1 MKLTINGRELE
12 VEPGTT
18 VIRAAEKAGIFVPHY
33 CYHAGLSIAGNCRMC
48 LVEIEKMPKLAIACS
63 TVAAEGMVVRTD
75 SPKVKE
81 AQDAILEF
89 LLINHPLDCP
99 ICDQAGECRLQEFAF
114 QFGPARSRF
123 LEEKNH
129 GPKSVDLGRHIVF
142 DSERCILCSRCVRFC
157 QEVSKTGELAIS
169 HRGDHATIETYPGMR
184 LDNPYSGNTV
194 DICPVGAL
202 TLKEFRFQQR
212 VWFLKDTPSVCA
224 GCARGC
230 NVLSGISK
238 GRILRLTPRE
248 NQDVN
253 RWWMCDEG
261 RLSYTKLYGP
271 SRIRWARVEGL
282 TGAGAA
288 GSLPT
293 ASEEGPV
300 LPKLNEGVPPAPH
313 PIGAMRPGETVMAVA
328 LEAAAKALEAARAA
342 GRVEFVF
349 SPRATNE
356 DIYAL
361 GKLAK
366 ELFGADRAALPSF
379 ERGEDDFLLIRK
391 DRSPNRA
398 GALAILG
405 GLGLAVEAVR
415 GWPAGS
421 GLGRG
426 QGGRGARAE
435 PDGPRDGGPGGAL
448 RVARGRRA
456 RGGDSARGDRRVRIA
471 AHGARADR
479 ASGPD
484 LRRARRDL
492 HELRG
497 PGAADPLGRGARGR
511 RASRLPDRPGAR
523 PADGPASGPDRGAG
537 DLLGA
542 RGGGPGLRRADLR
555 EARRE
560 GGGDRVRFDLFD
572 LVATLVKIAVVFGGL
587 MGSVVLMTWVE
598 RRVSGW
604 IQDRLG
610 PNRVGPFGLFQ
621 PLADGIKFLMKEDII
636 PSHVHKFVYVL
647 APAAALT
654 TALTAFSV
662 IPFGPTLTV
671 FGREVALSI
680 ADVNVGVLV
689 LLAVSSMGVYGI
701 VMAGWSSNN
710 KFSLMGGLR
719 SSAQLISYELAMGL
733 SVIGVLAASDTLRL
747 GEIVERQA
755 HFGWNIWMQ
764 PVGALIFLIASY
776 AETNRVPFD
785 LPEAES
791 ELVAGYH
798 TEYSSMKF
806 SMFFMAEY
814 VNMATSAALFVTL
827 FLGGWQVPG
836 LWRLLSGNAL
846 VIGQVLGFVA
856 KVAFFMFLFVWVRW
870 TLPRFRYDQLM
881 NLGWK
886 VLIPLSIA
894 NIFWVGSL
902 VTFGFY
908 DRVQG

>member
-157 QEVSKTGELAIS
+157 QEVSKTGELVIS

-184 LDNPYSGNTV
+184 LDNPYSGNTA

-300 LPKLNEGVPPAPH
+300 LPKMNEGVPPAPH
-313 PIGAMRPGETVMAVA
+313 PIGAMRPGETVMAA
-328 LEAAAKALEAARAA
+328 GLEAAAKALEAARTA

-391 DRSPNRA
+391 DKSPNRA

-405 GLGLAVEAVR
+405 GLGLAVETGAELAGRIASGAVKAVVAL
-415 GWPAGS
+415 GPNLMGLETADQAEFFEPLAVAAQAAGIPLVAIDAFES
-421 GLGRG
+421 PLT
-426 QGGRGARAE
+426 ARARIVL
-435 PDGPRDGGPGGAL
+435 PAL
-448 RVARGRRA
+448 TYGELEGTFTNFEGRVQ
-456 RGGDSARGDRRVRIA
+456 RVRSGVAPGADGLPVYRIA
-471 AHGARADR
+471 QE
-479 ASGPD
+479 
-484 LRRARRDL
+484 LARRL
-492 HELRG
+492 GQPPART
-497 PGAADPLGRGARGR
+497 GAQETFSALA
-511 RASRLPDRPGAR
+511 AEV
-523 PADGPASGPDRGAG
+523 PA
-537 DLLGA
+537 
-542 RGGGPGLRRADLR
+542 
-555 EARRE
+555 
-560 GGGDRVRFDLFD
+560 
-572 LVATLVKIAVVFGGL
+572 FGGL
-587 MGSVVLMTWVE
+587 T
-598 RRVSGW
+598 
-604 IQDRLG
+604 
-610 PNRVGPFGLFQ
+610 
-621 PLADGIKFLMKEDII
+621 
-636 PSHVHKFVYVL
+636 
-647 APAAALT
+647 
-654 TALTAFSV
+654 
-662 IPFGPTLTV
+662 
-671 FGREVALSI
+671 
-680 ADVNVGVLV
+680 
-689 LLAVSSMGVYGI
+689 
-701 VMAGWSSNN
+701 
-710 KFSLMGGLR
+710 
-719 SSAQLISYELAMGL
+719 
-733 SVIGVLAASDTLRL
+733 
-747 GEIVERQA
+747 
-755 HFGWNIWMQ
+755 
-764 PVGALIFLIASY
+764 Y
-776 AETNRVPFD
+776 A
-785 LPEAES
+785 
-791 ELVAGYH
+791 
-798 TEYSSMKF
+798 K
-806 SMFFMAEY
+806 
-814 VNMATSAALFVTL
+814 
-827 FLGGWQVPG
+827 LGGKG
-836 LWRLLSGNAL
+836 A
-846 VIGQVLGFVA
+846 VIA
-856 KVAFFMFLFVWVRW
+856 
-870 TLPRFRYDQLM
+870 
-881 NLGWK
+881 
-886 VLIPLSIA
+886 
-894 NIFWVGSL
+894 
-902 VTFGFY
+902 
-908 DRVQG
+908 